1 MAKSISPQ
9 SPSITS
15 PTSPPARTFPFPNTF
30 FTYLVLLGIAVVML
44 LPLVWL
50 ISTSFKAPTENLFQF
65 PPRFLP
71 EFPTFEN
78 FVKVW
83 QTEPFG
89 RYLFN
94 SLLVAGLT
102 VGLNL
107 LFCSLAAYP
116 LARLEFRGRE
126 IIFSLI
132 VSTILI
138 PFQIVMIPLYILTV
152 QLGLRNTY
160 LGLIFPAIAS
170 AFGIFLLRQAFQG
183 VPKELE
189 EAARMDGCSE
199 LGIWWFVML
208 PSIRPALVTLAIF
221 VFIGSWSD
229 FLWPLIILDQPEY
242 YTLPLGVARLLGTT
256 FGQDFRLIAAGSV
269 ISIAPIL
276 LFFVLMQRYIVPT
289 ESGSGVKG

>member
-1 MAKSISPQ
+1 VNATKPYPQ
-9 SPSITS
+9 SSLNLWQRRRNS
-15 PTSPPARTFPFPNTF
+15 FAWRYVW
-30 FTYLVLLGIAVVML
+30 TYLALGAIAIIML

-50 ISTSFKAPTENLFQF
+50 TSTAFKAPTEDIFQF

-71 EFPTFEN
+71 SQPTLQN
-78 FVKVW
+78 FVTVW
-83 QTEPFG
+83 QTNPFG

-94 SLLVAGLT
+94 STLVAILT

-107 LFCSLAAYP
+107 LLCSLAAYP
-116 LARLEFRGRE
+116 LARLEFRGRDL
-126 IIFSLI
+126 IFSLV

-138 PFQIVMIPLYILTV
+138 PFQVVMIPLFILIV

-189 EAARMDGCSE
+189 EAARIDGCSE

-229 FLWPLIILDQPEY
+229 FLWPLIILDQQEY
-242 YTLPLGVARLLGTT
+242 YTLPLGVAKLAGAFSL
-256 FGQDFRLIAAGSV
+256 DWRLIAAGSV

-276 LFFVLMQRYIVPT
+276 LFFVLMQNYIVPT
-289 ESGSGVKG
+289 ETGSGVKG

>member
-1 MAKSISPQ
+1 MK
-9 SPSITS
+9 
-15 PTSPPARTFPFPNTF
+15 RTHAWTMVWN
-30 FTYLVLLGIAVVML
+30 YLLLGAIAFLML
-44 LPLVWL
+44 LPLLWL
-50 ISTSFKAPTENLFQF
+50 VSTAFKSPTEDILQF
-65 PPRFLP
+65 PPQFLP
-71 EFPTFEN
+71 EQPTLNN
-78 FVKVW
+78 FAEVW
-83 QTEPFG
+83 RTNPFG

-94 SLLVAGLT
+94 STLVAGLT

-116 LARLEFRGRE
+116 LARLSFKGRE
-126 IIFSLI
+126 AIFTMV

-138 PFQIVMIPLYILTV
+138 PFQIVMIPLYILAV
-152 QLGLRNTY
+152 NLGLRNSY

-242 YTLPLGVARLLGTT
+242 YTLPLGVAKLAGAFSL
-256 FGQDFRLIAAGSV
+256 DWRLIAAGSV
-269 ISIAPIL
+269 LSIAPVL
-276 LFFVLMQRYIVPT
+276 LFFIIMQRYVVPT
-289 ESGSGVKG
+289 EAGSGVKG